1 MRKWTTG
8 WRVVVLAIGI
18 VIAMLV
24 VFCGSVFLYLR
35 ALYAPRHIETMDLIE
50 ERTGWFFPPETRIV
64 TAGQDNLGMD
74 FAIWAVLEVPRDR
87 VRDVLLAEGQYELSH
102 EKGTGAAPDL
112 SHTYR
117 SGYWSFGPEW
127 IPPLPQRFEHYL
139 AVYRGEA
146 RGDPLSVREASPNWG
161 TVTARLV
168 HGVWLPAECLP
179 RQTKL
184 FRLVEHARV
193 ATIQYG

>member
-1 MRKWTTG
+1 
-8 WRVVVLAIGI
+8 VLAIGI

-24 VFCGSVFLYLR
+24 VFCGSAFLYLR

-64 TAGQDNLGMD
+64 SAGQDNLGMD
-74 FAIWAVLEVPRDR
+74 FAIWAVLEVPRGK
-87 VRDVLLAEGQYELSH
+87 VRDVLLAEGQGEFSH
-102 EKGTGAAPDL
+102 DEGTGAAPDL
-112 SHTYR
+112 SHMYR

-146 RGDPLSVREASPNWG
+146 KDGPWNVREAIAELGDGNG
-161 TVTARLV
+161 EMVTVYVFYT
-168 HGVWLPAECLP
+168 
-179 RQTKL
+179 T
-184 FRLVEHARV
+184 
-193 ATIQYG
+193 Y